1 MNHRQVMQSESSIVL
16 GLLRERK
23 LRANITGGYVTPGYY
38 VYELRMD
45 ATQRYSKLEE
55 CAEDMQRLLYA
66 TRVRSRLINANDPEQ
81 TVVVRIQPQPLV
93 IEVNRPQIDKLHYDD
108 VRSRSEKLQR
118 EFVAIA
124 GVAYLTKEGQSITW
138 RLDDPAQPHCMVAG
152 GTGSGKSMLLLG
164 LVLSVCENTSPL
176 RLRTIIIDGGNS
188 TLKPLAE
195 LPHCIGYTGD
205 VDGAL
210 HLAKLAHDETLR
222 RKAASLTDVRDRI
235 VVVVDELAN
244 LQAVMDKGQVADLQR
259 YMNVVTAEGRK
270 FGVHCA
276 ICTQKPLAE
285 VTGSLTKTNTAKRF
299 VGAMP
304 SKGDA
309 HTASGIS
316 GTGAEALAGKGD
328 FVTVRNSVVRR
339 FQAAFVDDVM
349 AVVNRIR
356 HKYAGVGARQLAP
369 VQEKSVSVQNSQ
381 SNSDF
386 VPGQPQGA
394 PVLAPPAAVS
404 APVSAPVQNQ
414 TGADFPL
421 TEKRPLNRRESA
433 IVRHLA
439 ESMSKNKL
447 QELVYGSKS
456 SRHLEWIN
464 AALDSQN
471 RYDEKIIRLVRTG

>member
-1 MNHRQVMQSESSIVL
+1 MSHRQVMQSESNIIL

-23 LRANITGGYVTPGYY
+23 VRANVTGGYVTPGYY

-66 TRVRSRLINANDPEQ
+66 VRVRNKMINANDPDQ
-81 TVVVRIQPQPLV
+81 TVVVRIQMQPLV
-93 IEVNRPQIDKLHYDD
+93 VEVNRPIADILHYDD

-118 EFVAIA
+118 EFVAVA

-164 LVLSVCENTSPL
+164 LVLSACENTSPL

-195 LPHCIGYTGD
+195 LPHCIGHTGD

-222 RKAASLTDVRDRI
+222 RKTASLTDVRDRLL
-235 VVVVDELAN
+235 VVVDELAN
-244 LQAVMDKGQVADLQR
+244 LQAVMDKSQVADLQR

-339 FQAAFVDDVM
+339 FQAAYVGDVV
-349 AVVNRIR
+349 AVVNRVR
-356 HKYAGVGARQLAP
+356 RKYAGVGARQIEP
-369 VQEKSVSVQNSQ
+369 VRAKRAVAQN
-381 SNSDF
+381 
-386 VPGQPQGA
+386 PQREPA
-394 PVLAPPAAVS
+394 FEPVRTGSEPVHEPPTNHLE
-404 APVSAPVQNQ
+404 PVFEPASGSP
-414 TGADFPL
+414 FPI
-421 TEKRPLNRRESA
+421 TDKRPLTKREAA

-439 ESMSKNKL
+439 ESMSKNAL
-447 QELVYGSKS
+447 CITVYGAKS
-456 SRHLEWIN
+456 GRYMEWIN
-464 AALDSQN
+464 AALEPPATD
-471 RYDEKIIRLVRTG
+471 DKIIRLRKTA